1 MIFRK
6 MRGGGSKTVWN
17 FSENSSV
24 LEGKGVPYLK
34 DGSTVFISEFTQ
46 TGSEVTATAHF

>member
-1 MIFRK
+1 

-24 LEGKGVPYLK
+24 LEGKGVPKSVMDHCTMRYR
-34 DGSTVFISEFTQ
+34 
-46 TGSEVTATAHF
+46 